1 MKKNVDD
8 LTIGIEYE
16 TIFESE
22 NNSNLINDLCDTNM
36 LHIFEDF
43 AVKKD
48 KDYYSEIMELCLSVK
63 GTGLD
68 KASAFL
74 LSNGGRI
81 DSSSRHIGTH
91 FHIFDQELYDKF
103 VPSAGIDL
111 VCWNMMIRKIKD
123 TPLYWDRREIGR
135 LISSHHFLGRINM
148 NSRYM
153 LDRIRSRSGFSH
165 LPYRERQVGPRYSVV
180 NKSKPRGDKPGSIE
194 IRNIPNKFMI
204 YYPEKAKAF
213 LDSFYRYLH
222 RIDYTKERTRN
233 FSRYK
238 ETIQHYKNIEMP
250 AGDRKKLI
258 FSAENIFQ
266 KKYDQQDK
274 KFTKKK
280 LEPIAE
286 NTSTTESSHDSI
298 LIAENTSTTES
309 SHDSILI
316 SGRYVLSAFMNS
328 LFNYYYTNTLEN
340 TFLEIIEIKRTLCES
355 NEKQYNANVLFL
367 LDKLLEDDSLE
378 ETFSKMIELFH
389 SLAHILYYSK
399 NSDSFSEN
407 NTITLRK
414 RDLFL
419 EVIKANNSRQVVD
432 SIGTETSRPM
442 SKKNRDYWS
451 FALPLISKNVFQL
464 GDITKKV
471 LSRNGTEADFH
482 SLLEIKKVFYILS
495 KQSELSLNTSAAKKT
510 LSVLN
515 SALPITFSREKLS
528 FLCNLYNHNTDS
540 EKLKFVKLLAVSRFF
555 FIGENIQESYNVP
568 SEINIEN
575 QSSVAGYNLT
585 SSEAAS
591 SDDYPF

>member
-1 MKKNVDD
+1 
-8 LTIGIEYE
+8 
-16 TIFESE
+16 
-22 NNSNLINDLCDTNM
+22 
-36 LHIFEDF
+36 
-43 AVKKD
+43 
-48 KDYYSEIMELCLSVK
+48 
-63 GTGLD
+63 
-68 KASAFL
+68 
-74 LSNGGRI
+74 
-81 DSSSRHIGTH
+81 
-91 FHIFDQELYDKF
+91 
-103 VPSAGIDL
+103 
-111 VCWNMMIRKIKD
+111 
-123 TPLYWDRREIGR
+123 
-135 LISSHHFLGRINM
+135 
-148 NSRYM
+148 
-153 LDRIRSRSGFSH
+153 
-165 LPYRERQVGPRYSVV
+165 
-180 NKSKPRGDKPGSIE
+180 
-194 IRNIPNKFMI
+194 
-204 YYPEKAKAF
+204 
-213 LDSFYRYLH
+213 
-222 RIDYTKERTRN
+222 
-233 FSRYK
+233 
-238 ETIQHYKNIEMP
+238 MP